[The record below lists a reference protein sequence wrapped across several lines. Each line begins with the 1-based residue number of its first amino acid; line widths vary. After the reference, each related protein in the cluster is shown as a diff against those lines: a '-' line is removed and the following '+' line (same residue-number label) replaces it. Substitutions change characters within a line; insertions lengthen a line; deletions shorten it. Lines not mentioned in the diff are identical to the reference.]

1 MCSVDA
7 SKNDKTLGRLV
18 NDDHISPNCEMKK
31 IVYEGKPHLCLF
43 AVEEIPQGKEITYNY
58 GSSYYSWRP
67 KVFYI
72 IKEAFLMIF
81 IYSTHS
87 L

>member
-67 KVFYI
+67 KVCLYYYI
-72 IKEAFLMIF
+72 YIKG
-81 IYSTHS
+81 
-87 L
+87 

>member
-1 MCSVDA
+1 MYSFLLLRGHFCMCSVDA
-7 SKNDKTLGRLV
+7 SKEDKTLGRLV

-67 KVFYI
+67 KVCLY
-72 IKEAFLMIF
+72 
-81 IYSTHS
+81 Y
-87 L
+87 